1 MFQRIIS
8 MLFSGRYEQ
17 AAPGSGSE
25 VVRALQK
32 LGFTVRRQ
40 HGSHIIM
47 RRDDPFAQTVVP
59 DHRQLDRGTL
69 RAILRQAEISAEDLT
84 RLL

>member
-1 MFQRIIS
+1 MNKLPQV
-8 MLFSGRYEQ
+8 
-17 AAPGSGSE
+17 SGSDI
-25 VVRALQK
+25 VRALQK

-59 DHRQLDRGTL
+59 NHKQIDRGTL
-69 RAILRQAEISAEDLT
+69 RAILRQIEITAEELIK
-84 RLL
+84 LL

>member
-1 MFQRIIS
+1 MSKLPQV
-8 MLFSGRYEQ
+8 
-17 AAPGSGSE
+17 SGSD

-59 DHRQLDRGTL
+59 NHKQIDRGTL
-69 RAILRQAEISAEDLT
+69 RAILRQAEITAEELIK
-84 RLL
+84 LL

>member
-1 MFQRIIS
+1 MSKLPQV
-8 MLFSGRYEQ
+8 
-17 AAPGSGSE
+17 SGSD

-32 LGFTVRRQ
+32 LGFTVRRL

-47 RRDDPFAQTVVP
+47 RRDDPFAQAVVP

-69 RAILRQAEISAEDLT
+69 RAILRQAEITAEDLT
-84 RLL
+84 RHL

>member
-1 MFQRIIS
+1 MSKLPRV
-8 MLFSGRYEQ
+8 SGHQ
-17 AAPGSGSE
+17 
-25 VVRALQK
+25 VVAALQQ
-32 LGFTVRRQ
+32 LGFRIRRQ

-59 DHRQLDRGTL
+59 AHRELDRGTL
-69 RAILRQAEISAEDLT
+69 RAILRQVGIGVDAFV